1 MDKGRPALAIAVG
14 HLKPHDEESEPEMEG
29 ADGDEPSDEDM
40 EGAKHD
46 AAEAMMEA
54 FHGKDPGALASAME
68 TFVKLCKGYEAE
80 EE

>member
-40 EGAKHD
+40 DGAKHD
-46 AAEAMMEA
+46 AAASMLEAI
-54 FHGKDPGALASAME
+54 HGKDPAALVDAVE
-68 TFVKLCKGYEAE
+68 TLVKLCKGYEAE